1 MELDWFAMVDPGIS
15 PWDSLGIFLGFPR
28 DPHLP
33 RLSLEN
39 ADEGEAVARRFA
51 ELREQYE
58 EVCLGF
64 SRGILLRGEDHGKI
78 MGISTNYL

>member
-1 MELDWFAMVDPGIS
+1 MVDPGIS

-28 DPHLP
+28 DPHGLP